1 MGLPTKKQLQK
12 HLRGTRKALDTLDAL
27 SDAEKQLGSE
37 VEKSKKEKSNKDTV
51 SLTEKT
57 VKKEPSA
64 TKSKKKKP
72 VKKALVDKTVVKPV
86 VEEKPVVIP
95 ETKTEVPKL
104 TEKKPALKKSEIKLD
119 MGDDKSEAQKKQEMN
134 IPKSRTEAAKPT
146 PSKETD
152 ISQLD
157 DLDVD
162 TQKDRFLS
170 FLIGKEDFGIEIR
183 FVTEII
189 VMHTVTEV
197 PDTPPFIKG
206 VINLRGKVI
215 PVMDVRERF
224 NLEKREYDNRTCIVV
239 VDVDEITVG
248 LIVDTVNE
256 VIDIPES
263 NIDPPPAT
271 HSGVE
276 SNYISG
282 MGKVGNKVKILLDVK
297 NVLILDEINNI

>member
-12 HLRGTRKALDTLDAL
+12 HHRGTRKALDTLDAL
-27 SDAEKQLGSE
+27 SDADKQLSSE
-37 VEKSKKEKSNKDTV
+37 VEKSKNEESNKDTV
-51 SLTEKT
+51 STVKKT
-57 VKKEPSA
+57 VKKPPPA
-64 TKSKKKKP
+64 TKSKKEKP
-72 VKKALVDKTVVKPV
+72 VKEALTNDTVAKQVA
-86 VEEKPVVIP
+86 EEKAVVVP
-95 ETKTEVPKL
+95 ETITEVPKP

-119 MGDDKSEAQKKQEMN
+119 MVDDKSEAPVKQETD
-134 IPKSRTEAAKPT
+134 IPKNRAEEAIPT
-146 PSKETD
+146 PSEEMD
-152 ISQLD
+152 IGQLD

-170 FLIGKEDFGIEIR
+170 FRIGKEDYAIEIR

-189 VMHTVTEV
+189 VMHPITEV

-263 NIDPPPAT
+263 NIDSPPAT
-271 HSGVE
+271 HSGIE

-282 MGKVGNKVKILLDVK
+282 MGKVGDKVKILLDVK
-297 NVLILDEINNI
+297 NVLILDVKNNI